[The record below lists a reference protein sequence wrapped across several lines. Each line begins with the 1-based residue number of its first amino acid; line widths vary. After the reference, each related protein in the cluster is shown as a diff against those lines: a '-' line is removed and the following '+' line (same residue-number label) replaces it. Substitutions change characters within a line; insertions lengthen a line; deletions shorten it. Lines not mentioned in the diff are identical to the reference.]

1 MTHFQGC
8 MSVKKFLMK
17 VLIFIRL
24 ECEMTEC
31 LSVIFSGE
39 HLPNKNS
46 ADSMPSFNKT
56 ICTFW

>member
-1 MTHFQGC
+1 
-8 MSVKKFLMK
+8 MSETDPFSRLHECEFF
-17 VLIFIRL
+17 LIFIRL

-31 LSVIFSGE
+31 LSVVFSGE